1 MRRKHRR
8 WRHQLAPWRLFEI
21 SLPLQHEVQGLCAVL
36 VSSSDQAALG
46 LLRVASAAPASA
58 AAKAAQGSM
67 FEAWPLEHPW
77 SSVDDED
84 LARAIAL
91 SLPTEEGCLNLGLTC
106 SDQTRDEEA
115 QLQAALLA
123 SLVVSPSATT
133 EEPKEKKREKKKK
146 ETPMACNEEEVA
158 NAIAAL
164 AQARPSE
171 TLSINELN
179 QDANCKKILK
189 PLLKK
194 HQVKLSKLWLSK
206 FPHLLKV
213 YEEGSSIVVRAVL
226 RET

>member
-1 MRRKHRR
+1 MVILIIIRMFFFPLE
-8 WRHQLAPWRLFEI
+8 QCSTAESQAPWRLFEI

-77 SSVDDED
+77 SFVDDED

-123 SLVVSPSATT
+123 SLVVSPSATS
-133 EEPKEKKREKKKK
+133 
-146 ETPMACNEEEVA
+146 EVA